1 MSGHRS
7 FSLTEHTGP
16 VAHPAHRHN
25 NYHKSLYTY
34 SQCVSVMSVIQN
46 AKTNKNSF
54 TAMPQNTETYL
65 HKPLVEEI
73 IQSSQVPLIYDIRAE
88 S

>member
-1 MSGHRS
+1 
-7 FSLTEHTGP
+7 
-16 VAHPAHRHN
+16 
-25 NYHKSLYTY
+25 
-34 SQCVSVMSVIQN
+34 MSVIQN